1 MTLLS
6 PSLERLEAP
15 LANALQLMENLG
27 CESVHIDTCHNM
39 VLPNFF
45 DLEEVRVVQIENYR
59 AAATMHIFQP
69 ISGAPPV
76 LGFLRPKDLVVL
88 HIFPQTTQSTIEAF
102 LKTNCVFGFRMGLTV
117 DVRAD
122 TESIASYLTELDTVF
137 VMAIPVATYSLEPD
151 TQLLLRVEKM
161 RTLINAHNPRCRLG
175 IDGGVNS
182 RTFPGMVRLADELVV
197 GGFLFHVDDLVSQ
210 WMKLR
215 SIAKGE
221 REG

>member
-1 MTLLS
+1 MALLS
-6 PSLERLEAP
+6 PSLERLEVP
-15 LANALQLMENLG
+15 LVNALQLMKNLG
-27 CESVHIDTCHNM
+27 CESVHIDTCHNI

-45 DLEEVRVVQIENYR
+45 DLEEVRAVQIENYR
-59 AAATMHIFQP
+59 AAATVHIFQP
-69 ISGAPPV
+69 INNAPPI
-76 LGFLRPKDLVVL
+76 LDFLQPTDLAVL
-88 HIFPQTTQSTIEAF
+88 HVFPQTTQSTIEVF

-137 VMAIPVATYSLEPD
+137 VMAIPVATYGLEPD

-161 RTLINAHNPRCRLG
+161 RTLINTHNPRCRLG

-197 GGFLFHVDDLVSQ
+197 GGLLFHADDLVSQ
-210 WMKLR
+210 WMELR
-215 SIAKGE
+215 SIAKGV